1 MEINKMNMKVANNHD
16 GTKPRRAESGQ
27 AIVLMA
33 LVAVMLLGMLGLAID
48 GGGLY
53 FLWRDAQNASD
64 AAVMAAT
71 YARCTNATPD
81 NIRKAG
87 LQAAAQNG
95 FDNNGV
101 SNTVTVYT
109 PPNDGPGVGN
119 NNYIQVI
126 INAQK
131 PSYFVQI
138 VYKKPLAVTTHAVG
152 FCIPPLDP
160 STVPAIYGGSK

>member
-33 LVAVMLLGMLGLAID
+33 LVAVLLLGMLGLAID

-53 FLWRDAQNASD
+53 FLWRDAQNATD

-71 YARCTNATPD
+71 YARCTNGDET
-81 NIRKAG
+81 KAA

-95 FDNNGV
+95 FDNNGI
-101 SNTVTVYT
+101 SNTVKVFT
-109 PPNDGPGVGN
+109 PTDGIGAN
-119 NNYIQVI
+119 NRNYIQVN

-131 PSYFVQI
+131 PSYFIQI
-138 VYKKPLAVTTHAVG
+138 VYKNPLA
-152 FCIPPLDP
+152 
-160 STVPAIYGGSK
+160 